1 MRIVRL
7 RDQDHAA
14 RVLVEP
20 VHNAE
25 PFRAAACGELRS
37 AMMNQRVDQGAGP
50 ISRRRMHD
58 EPRLLVQRQH
68 RVVLVENLERDRLA
82 R

>member
-1 MRIVRL
+1 MRLVRL

-20 VHNAE
+20 VHDAE
-25 PFRAAACGELRS
+25 PFRAAARGELRS
-37 AMMNQRVDQGAGP
+37 AMMNQGVHQRAGP
-50 ISRRRMHD
+50 IPHRRMHD

-68 RVVLVENLERDRLA
+68 RVILIENLKRNRLA
-82 R
+82 Q